1 MNQRIELTAKGIVQ
15 GVGFRFSV
23 RSYASSL
30 GLTGFVRNLPNGNVE
45 VVAEGKKDALK
56 KLVEF
61 VRKGGH
67 YARIEQIE
75 ERWLNA
81 KNEFSSFEIE
91 Y

>member
-1 MNQRIELTAKGIVQ
+1 MNQRLDLTAKGIVQ

-23 RSYASSL
+23 SSYASGL

-45 VVAEGKKDALK
+45 VIAEGKKE
-56 KLVEF
+56 KLQKLIEF
-61 VRKGGH
+61 IRKGGH
-67 YARIEQIE
+67 YARIEQVE

-81 KNEFSSFEIE
+81 KNEFNSFEIE

>member
-23 RSYASSL
+23 RSYASKM
-30 GLTGFVRNLPNGNVE
+30 GLKGFVRNLPNRNVE
-45 VVAEGKKDALK
+45 IIAEGKKEALK
-56 KLVEF
+56 KLIEF

-67 YARIEQIE
+67 YARIEQVE
-75 ERWLNA
+75 EKWFNA
-81 KNEFSSFEIE
+81 KNEFSSFDIE